1 MIFNA
6 AKELGQLSKLKDHMV
21 REEAKSL
28 TPKQCAVV
36 ELALDTIK
44 QYFHAGG
51 VGLKKTFLEKSPDLQ
66 SLRYALSLYT
76 QATDL
81 LIKTFVQTQSAQAV
95 LSELALLGDHRM
107 NRPENKLVTY
117 SGVRQGCLL
126 MFTAHNFPSIRCVLL
141 VHGGKGVRFT
151 LSEETYPEK
160 GSGVDDPV
168 GEVSIYV
175 ELFTHPG
182 TGEHKVT
189 VKVVAANDLKWQTSG
204 IFRPFIEVNII
215 GPHLSDKKRK
225 FATKSKNNSWS
236 PKYNESIQFALG
248 TETGPECY
256 ELQVCVKDYCFARED
271 RTVGIAIL
279 QLKDIMQRG
288 SCACWLPLGR
298 RIHMDDTGLTVL
310 RILSQRNNDE
320 VAKEFVKLK
329 SDTRSAE
336 EGSS

>member
-1 MIFNA
+1 GTLLRKHGKGTEKSRVKLPSHTEGTQMIFNA

-81 LIKTFVQTQSAQAV
+81 LIKTFVQTQASQG
-95 LSELALLGDHRM
+95 LSQTQWEVGMGTHVSSLCLA
-107 NRPENKLVTY
+107 
-117 SGVRQGCLL
+117 
-126 MFTAHNFPSIRCVLL
+126 
-141 VHGGKGVRFT
+141 
-151 LSEETYPEK
+151 

-168 GEVSIYV
+168 GEVSIHV

-225 FATKSKNNSWS
+225 FATKSKNNSWA
-236 PKYNESIQFALG
+236 PKYNESFQFTLG

-271 RTVGIAIL
+271 RTVGIAVLQLRDIL
-279 QLKDIMQRG
+279 QRPG
-288 SCACWLPLGR
+288 CACWLPL
-298 RIHMDDTGLTVL
+298 DDTGLTVL

-336 EGSS
+336 EG

>member
-1 MIFNA
+1 QGTQMIFNA

-81 LIKTFVQTQSAQAV
+81 LIKTFVQTQSSQ
-95 LSELALLGDHRM
+95 GD
-107 NRPENKLVTY
+107 
-117 SGVRQGCLL
+117 
-126 MFTAHNFPSIRCVLL
+126 IRGTEGTGTHVSSLC
-141 VHGGKGVRFT
+141 HA
-151 LSEETYPEK
+151 

-168 GEVSIYV
+168 GEVSIHV

-225 FATKSKNNSWS
+225 FATKSKNNSWA
-236 PKYNESIQFALG
+236 PKYNESFQFTLG

-271 RTVGIAIL
+271 RTVGIAVLQLRDIL
-279 QLKDIMQRG
+279 QRPG
-288 SCACWLPLGR
+288 CACWLPLGR

-336 EGSS
+336 EG